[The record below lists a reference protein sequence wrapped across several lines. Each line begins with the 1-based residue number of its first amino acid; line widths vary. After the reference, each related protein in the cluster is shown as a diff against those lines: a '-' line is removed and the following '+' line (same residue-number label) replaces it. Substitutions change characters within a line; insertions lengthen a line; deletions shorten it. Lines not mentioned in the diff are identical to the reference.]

1 MHKRT
6 QQLAENCDAI
16 SELIGELLIVVIAVL
31 TFGVIAVH
39 VLTYQGPADTVYMDI
54 DGWMDSST
62 DTIYLRH
69 SGGEAV
75 GTEDLKIIVNLDGTR
90 CELSS
95 DDITAILGSRTWQLA
110 DIIAVNASD
119 VWGVGINEDTEVDAS
134 IVHIG
139 LSTTMGNGVL
149 LDRRTGGSGEPP
161 APTPTPS
168 PTPTPPDPGLV
179 SLWHLDENEGDTA

>member
-1 MHKRT
+1 MNKRT

-31 TFGVIAVH
+31 AFGVIAVH
-39 VLTYQGPADTVYMDI
+39 VLSYPGPADTVYVDI
-54 DGWMDSST
+54 DGWIDPST
-62 DTIYLRH
+62 DTIYFRH

-75 GTEDLKIIVNLDGTR
+75 ETEYLKIVVNLDGAR

-95 DDITAILGSRTWQLA
+95 DNVTAILGSSTWQLA

-119 VWGVGINEDTEVDAS
+119 VWGVQINEDTAVDAS

-139 LSTTMGNGVL
+139 LSTIIGNGVL
-149 LDRRTGGSGEPP
+149 LDE
-161 APTPTPS
+161 
-168 PTPTPPDPGLV
+168 
-179 SLWHLDENEGDTA
+179 